1 MNAKLEKLFR
11 DLDQER
17 MALDQQ
23 LRKLD
28 NAMLNKAPGPGKW
41 SALQTLRHLIMAE
54 DSSLSYMRKKLQDP
68 DRSGKSNFSTRFRAA
83 LLIGWFKLGMKAKAP
98 PAFANIDPNQDR
110 DTVLADYSRVRR
122 ELAEILDQVPDALVD
137 RELFRHPLAGRMDL
151 ASALTF
157 FRSHFHHHHKQ
168 IVEMLNLR

>member
-1 MNAKLEKLFR
+1 MNAKLEQLFNN
-11 DLDQER
+11 LDQDR
-17 MALDQQ
+17 IALDQQ

-28 NAMLNKAPGPGKW
+28 NAALNRTPGPNKW
-41 SALQTLRHLIMAE
+41 SALQSLRHLIMAE
-54 DSSLSYMRKKLQDP
+54 ESSLGYMRKKLQDP
-68 DRSGKSNFSTRFRAA
+68 NRSKKSTLSTRFRAA

-98 PAFANIDPNQDR
+98 PAFATIDSNQDR
-110 DTVLADYSRVRR
+110 DTVLADYGRIRQ
-122 ELAEILDQVPDALVD
+122 ELANLLDQVPDAVMD

-157 FRSHFHHHHKQ
+157 YRSHFHHHHKQ